1 MSVLSSQL
9 KKSKAILGSV
19 LLAVLALGF
28 SFYVL
33 QALYLGVLLAGAGRA
48 DTEPAQSAG
57 FRYAALAISL
67 LVAAVVF
74 GLFYRRQTK
83 PVSSG

>member
-1 MSVLSSQL
+1 MN
-9 KKSKAILGSV
+9 KTKAILGSL

-33 QALYLGVLLAGAGRA
+33 QALYLSVLVAQAGRA
-48 DTEPAQSAG
+48 DTQPAQSAAL
-57 FRYAALAISL
+57 RYAALGVSL

-74 GLFYRRQTK
+74 ALFYRRQTK
-83 PVSSG
+83 VVPSG